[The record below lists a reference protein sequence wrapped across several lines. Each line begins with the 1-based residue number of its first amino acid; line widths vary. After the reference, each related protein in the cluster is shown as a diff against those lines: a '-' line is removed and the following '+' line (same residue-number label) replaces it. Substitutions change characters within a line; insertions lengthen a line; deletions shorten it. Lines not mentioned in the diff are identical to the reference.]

1 MKKFFHKL
9 CDFALALLAL
19 MTMSACCGGLNT
31 LNNPHFTEEGKLIQ
45 KPSFAKLDYNS
56 VIHFYIE
63 SSGSMNG
70 FFRAGQPT
78 SFKQDVY
85 EIMSYY
91 SPVTKDVNIM
101 TNNGGIAGQLSLAQF
116 QTAMNTGA
124 LECNASTQVPVM
136 LRNIVSRL
144 KKNDVAVLISDMK
157 YSPVGSAAPAV
168 LLTQYAAEV
177 ALIAGKSQKA
187 YSLVCATSNYISKD
201 GSVVTNE
208 SPYYYLIIGEQNKV
222 SAVRNG
228 IAIMLHRQKR
238 FVDNLEIGYKYGSC
252 PYSFGSPVN
261 VVQFEKQPTFYG
273 YDDSMG
279 DCTISLKLHLEAYRW
294 AMSDKEI
301 LKKCFLY
308 KANYGSKVSIADIKI
323 EECNNDN
330 LELKRSVVA
339 TIQLKVSNMVT
350 DMEVLEWN
358 LKIPYS
364 EVVMPKMMSFLEN
377 ANDENDPSKSYS
389 LKHFIRG
396 IGQGGVVNYQPKPN
410 YILISK
416 SCM

>member
-1 MKKFFHKL
+1 MKKVFHKL
-9 CDFALALLAL
+9 RDYALALLAL
-19 MTMSACCGGLNT
+19 MTISACCDSLNT
-31 LNNPHFTEEGKLIQ
+31 LYDPHFTGEGTLIK

-101 TNNGGIAGQLSLAQF
+101 TNSGGVAGQLSLAQF

-157 YSPVGSAAPAV
+157 YSPVGSAAPEV

-187 YSLVCATSNYISKD
+187 YSLVCATSNYINKE

-208 SPYYYLIIGEQNKV
+208 SPYYYLIVGEQDKV

-228 IAIMLHRQKR
+228 IAIMLQRQKR
-238 FVDNLEIGYKYGSC
+238 FVDNLEIGYKYASC
-252 PYSFGSPVN
+252 PYDFGVPKN
-261 VVQFEKQPTFYG
+261 VVRLEKQPTFYG
-273 YDDSMG
+273 YGEAVDE
-279 DCTISLKLHLEAYRW
+279 CVIPLKLKLESYRW
-294 AMSDKEI
+294 LMSNKDV
-301 LKKCFLY
+301 LKQCFTC
-308 KANYGSKVSIADIKI
+308 KPKYGSTVSVESLEV
-323 EECNNDN
+323 EECNNVN

-339 TIQLKVSNMVT
+339 TIKIKVSNMPS

-358 LKIPYS
+358 VDIPYANPTTM
-364 EVVMPKMMSFLEN
+364 EKFL
-377 ANDENDPSKSYS
+377 DDSKGENDVTTSYS
-389 LKHFIRG
+389 LTSFIRG

-416 SCM
+416 NSL

>member
-31 LNNPHFTEEGKLIQ
+31 LNNPHFTEEGKLIR

-101 TNNGGIAGQLSLAQF
+101 TNDGSVAGQLSLAQF

-177 ALIAGKSQKA
+177 ALIVGKSQKA
-187 YSLVCATSNYISKD
+187 YSLVCATSNYINKE
-201 GSVVTNE
+201 GSVVANE
-208 SPYYYLIIGEQNKV
+208 SPYYYLIVGEQDKV

-228 IAIMLHRQKR
+228 IAIMLQRQKR
-238 FVDNLEIGYKYGSC
+238 FVDNLEIGYKYASC
-252 PYSFGSPVN
+252 PYDFGAPKN
-261 VVQFEKQPTFYG
+261 VVRLEKQPTFYG
-273 YDDSMG
+273 YGEAVDE
-279 DCTISLKLHLEAYRW
+279 CVIPLKLKLESYRW
-294 AMSDKEI
+294 LMSNKDV
-301 LKKCFLY
+301 LKQCFTC
-308 KANYGSKVSIADIKI
+308 KPKYGSTVSVESLEV
-323 EECNNDN
+323 EECNNVN

-339 TIQLKVSNMVT
+339 TIKIKVSNMPS

-358 LKIPYS
+358 VDIPYAKPTTM
-364 EVVMPKMMSFLEN
+364 EKFL
-377 ANDENDPSKSYS
+377 DDSKGENDVTTSYS
-389 LKHFIRG
+389 LTSFIRG

-416 SCM
+416 NSL

>member
-1 MKKFFHKL
+1 MKKVFHKL
-9 CDFALALLAL
+9 RDYALALLAL
-19 MTMSACCGGLNT
+19 MTISACCDSLNT
-31 LNNPHFTEEGKLIQ
+31 LNDPHFTEEGKLIQ

-56 VIHFYIE
+56 DIHFYIE

-85 EIMSYY
+85 EILSYY

-101 TNNGGIAGQLSLAQF
+101 TNSGGIAGQLSLVQF

-157 YSPVGSAAPAV
+157 YSPVGSAAPKV

-177 ALIAGKSQKA
+177 ARIAGKSQKA
-187 YSLVCATSNYISKD
+187 YSLVCATSNYINKE

-208 SPYYYLIIGEQNKV
+208 SPYYYLIVGEQDKV

-228 IAIMLHRQKR
+228 IAIMLQRQKQ
-238 FVDNLEIGYKYGSC
+238 FVDNLEIGYKYASC
-252 PYSFGSPVN
+252 PYDFGVPKN
-261 VVQFEKQPTFYG
+261 VVRLEKQPTFYG
-273 YDDSMG
+273 YGEAVDE
-279 DCTISLKLHLEAYRW
+279 CVIPLKLKLESYRW
-294 AMSDKEI
+294 LMSNKEV
-301 LKKCFLY
+301 LKQCFTC
-308 KANYGSKVSIADIKI
+308 KPKYGSTVSVESLEV
-323 EECNNDN
+323 EECNNVN

-339 TIQLKVSNMVT
+339 TIKIKVSNMPS

-358 LKIPYS
+358 VDIPYAKLTTM
-364 EVVMPKMMSFLEN
+364 EKFL
-377 ANDENDPSKSYS
+377 DDSKGENDVTTSYS
-389 LKHFIRG
+389 LTSFIRG

-416 SCM
+416 NSL

>member
-1 MKKFFHKL
+1 MKKVFHKL
-9 CDFALALLAL
+9 RDYALALLAL
-19 MTMSACCGGLNT
+19 MTISACCDSLNT
-31 LNNPHFTEEGKLIQ
+31 LNDLHFTGEGTLIK

-101 TNNGGIAGQLSLAQF
+101 TNSGGVAGQLSLAQF

-157 YSPVGSAAPAV
+157 YSPVGSAAPEV

-187 YSLVCATSNYISKD
+187 YSLVCATSNYINKE

-208 SPYYYLIIGEQNKV
+208 SPYYYLIVGEQDKV

-228 IAIMLHRQKR
+228 IAIMLQRQKR
-238 FVDNLEIGYKYGSC
+238 FVDNLEIGYKYASC
-252 PYSFGSPVN
+252 PYDFGVPKN
-261 VVQFEKQPTFYG
+261 VVRLEKQPTFYG
-273 YDDSMG
+273 YGEAVDE
-279 DCTISLKLHLEAYRW
+279 CVIPLKLKLESYRW
-294 AMSDKEI
+294 LMSNKDV
-301 LKKCFLY
+301 LKQCFTC
-308 KANYGSKVSIADIKI
+308 KPKYGSTVSVESLEV
-323 EECNNDN
+323 EECNNVN

-339 TIQLKVSNMVT
+339 TIKIKVSNMPS

-358 LKIPYS
+358 VDIPYANPTTM
-364 EVVMPKMMSFLEN
+364 EKFL
-377 ANDENDPSKSYS
+377 DDSKGENDVTTSYS
-389 LKHFIRG
+389 LTSFIRG

-416 SCM
+416 NSL

>member
-1 MKKFFHKL
+1 MKKVFHKL
-9 CDFALALLAL
+9 RDYVLALLVL
-19 MTMSACCGGLNT
+19 MTISACNDNLNT
-31 LNNPHFTEEGKLIQ
+31 QNNPHFTKKGELIQ
-45 KPSFAKLDYNS
+45 NPSFAKLDYNS

-124 LECNASTQVPVM
+124 LECNASTQVPIM
-136 LRNIVSRL
+136 LQNIVSRL

-157 YSPVGSAAPAV
+157 YSPVGSAAPKV

-177 ALIAGKSQKA
+177 ARIAGKSQKA
-187 YSLVCATSNYISKD
+187 YSLVCATSNYINKE
-201 GSVVTNE
+201 GNVVTNE
-208 SPYYYLIIGEQNKV
+208 SPYYYLIVGEQDKV

-228 IAIMLHRQKR
+228 IAIILQRQKR
-238 FVDNLEIGYKYGSC
+238 FVDNLEIGYKYASC
-252 PYSFGSPVN
+252 PYDFGVPKN
-261 VVQFEKQPTFYG
+261 VVRLEKQPTFYG
-273 YDDSMG
+273 YGEAVDE
-279 DCTISLKLHLEAYRW
+279 CVIPLKLKLESYRW
-294 AMSDKEI
+294 LMSNKEV
-301 LKKCFLY
+301 LKQCFTC
-308 KANYGSKVSIADIKI
+308 KPKYGSTVSVESLEV
-323 EECNNDN
+323 EECNNVN

-339 TIQLKVSNMVT
+339 TIKIKVSNMPS

-358 LKIPYS
+358 VDIPYAKLTT
-364 EVVMPKMMSFLEN
+364 MKKFL
-377 ANDENDPSKSYS
+377 DDSKGENDVTTSYS
-389 LKHFIRG
+389 LTSFIRG

-416 SCM
+416 NSL

>member
-1 MKKFFHKL
+1 MKKVFHKL
-9 CDFALALLAL
+9 RDYALALLAL
-19 MTMSACCGGLNT
+19 MTISACCDSLNT
-31 LNNPHFTEEGKLIQ
+31 LNDPHFTEEGKLIQ

-56 VIHFYIE
+56 DIHFYIE

-85 EIMSYY
+85 EILSYY

-101 TNNGGIAGQLSLAQF
+101 TNSGGIAGLLSLVQF

-157 YSPVGSAAPAV
+157 YSPVGSAAPKV

-177 ALIAGKSQKA
+177 ARIAGKSQKA
-187 YSLVCATSNYISKD
+187 YSLVCATSNYINKE

-208 SPYYYLIIGEQNKV
+208 SPYYYLIVGEQDKV

-228 IAIMLHRQKR
+228 IAIMLQRQKR
-238 FVDNLEIGYKYGSC
+238 FVDNLEIGYKYASC
-252 PYSFGSPVN
+252 PYDFGVPKN
-261 VVQFEKQPTFYG
+261 VVRLEKQPTFYG
-273 YDDSMG
+273 YGEAVDE
-279 DCTISLKLHLEAYRW
+279 CVIPLKLKLESYRW
-294 AMSDKEI
+294 LMSNKEV
-301 LKKCFLY
+301 LKQCFTC
-308 KANYGSKVSIADIKI
+308 KPKYGSTVSVESLEV
-323 EECNNDN
+323 EECNNVN

-339 TIQLKVSNMVT
+339 TIKIKVSNMPS

-358 LKIPYS
+358 VDIPYAKLTTM
-364 EVVMPKMMSFLEN
+364 EKFL
-377 ANDENDPSKSYS
+377 DDSKGENDVTTSYS
-389 LKHFIRG
+389 LTSFIRG

-416 SCM
+416 NSL

>member
-1 MKKFFHKL
+1 MKKVFHKL
-9 CDFALALLAL
+9 RDYVLALLAL
-19 MTMSACCGGLNT
+19 MTISACDSLNT
-31 LNNPHFTEEGKLIQ
+31 LKDPHFTEGGMLIK

-78 SFKQDVY
+78 NFKQDVY

-91 SPVTKDVNIM
+91 APVTKDVNIM
-101 TNNGGIAGQLSLAQF
+101 TNDGSVAGQLSLAQF

-177 ALIAGKSQKA
+177 ARIAGNSKKA
-187 YSLVCATSNYISKD
+187 YSLICAISDYINKE
-201 GSVVTNE
+201 GRVVTNE
-208 SPYYYLIIGEQNKV
+208 SPYYYLVIGEQDKV

-228 IAIMLHRQKR
+228 IAIMLQRQKR
-238 FVDNLEIGYKYGSC
+238 FVDNLEIGYKYASC
-252 PYSFGSPVN
+252 PYDFGVPKN
-261 VVQFEKQPTFYG
+261 VVRLEKQPTFYG
-273 YDDSMG
+273 YGEAVDE
-279 DCTISLKLHLEAYRW
+279 CVIPLKLKLESYRW
-294 AMSDKEI
+294 LMSNKEV
-301 LKKCFLY
+301 LKQCFTC
-308 KANYGSKVSIADIKI
+308 KPKYGSTVSVESFDV
-323 EECNNDN
+323 EECNNVN

-339 TIQLKVSNMVT
+339 TIKIKVSNMPSDM

-358 LKIPYS
+358 VDIPYAKLTT
-364 EVVMPKMMSFLEN
+364 MKKFL
-377 ANDENDPSKSYS
+377 DDSKGENDVTTSYS
-389 LKHFIRG
+389 LTSFIRG

-416 SCM
+416 NSL

>member
-31 LNNPHFTEEGKLIQ
+31 LNDPHFTEEGTLIK

-56 VIHFYIE
+56 VIHFYVE

-78 SFKQDVY
+78 GFKQDVY

-91 SPVTKDVNIM
+91 SPITKDVNIM
-101 TNNGGIAGQLSLAQF
+101 TNDGSVAGQLSLAQF
-116 QTAMNTGA
+116 QTAMNTGT

-187 YSLVCATSNYISKD
+187 YSLVCATSNYINKE

-208 SPYYYLIIGEQNKV
+208 SPYYYLIVGEQDKV

-228 IAIMLHRQKR
+228 IAIMLQRQKR
-238 FVDNLEIGYKYGSC
+238 FVDNLEIGYKYASC
-252 PYSFGSPVN
+252 PYDFGVPKN
-261 VVQFEKQPTFYG
+261 VVRLEKQPTFYG
-273 YDDSMG
+273 YGETVDE
-279 DCTISLKLHLEAYRW
+279 CVIPLKLKLESYRW
-294 AMSDKEI
+294 LMSNKDT
-301 LKKCFLY
+301 LKQCFTC
-308 KANYGSKVSIADIKI
+308 KPKYGSTVSIESFDV
-323 EECNNDN
+323 EECNNVN
-330 LELKRSVVA
+330 LELKRSAVA
-339 TIQLKVSNMVT
+339 TIKIKVSNMPS

-358 LKIPYS
+358 INIPYAKS
-364 EVVMPKMMSFLEN
+364 TTMGKFL
-377 ANDENDPSKSYS
+377 DDSKGENDVTTSYS
-389 LKHFIRG
+389 LTSFIRG

-416 SCM
+416 NSL

>member
-31 LNNPHFTEEGKLIQ
+31 LNNPHFTEEGKLIR

-101 TNNGGIAGQLSLAQF
+101 TNDGSVAGQLSLAQF

-187 YSLVCATSNYISKD
+187 YSLVCATSNYINKE
-201 GSVVTNE
+201 GSVVANE
-208 SPYYYLIIGEQNKV
+208 SPYYYLIVGEQDKV

-228 IAIMLHRQKR
+228 IAIMLQRQKR
-238 FVDNLEIGYKYGSC
+238 FVDNLEIGYKYASC
-252 PYSFGSPVN
+252 PYDFGVPKN
-261 VVQFEKQPTFYG
+261 VVRLEKQPTFYG
-273 YDDSMG
+273 YGEAVDE
-279 DCTISLKLHLEAYRW
+279 CVIPLKLKLESYRW
-294 AMSDKEI
+294 LMSNKDV
-301 LKKCFLY
+301 LKQCFTC
-308 KANYGSKVSIADIKI
+308 KPKYGSTVSVESLEV
-323 EECNNDN
+323 EECNNVN

-339 TIQLKVSNMVT
+339 TIKIKVSNMPS

-358 LKIPYS
+358 VDIPYAKPTTM
-364 EVVMPKMMSFLEN
+364 EKFL
-377 ANDENDPSKSYS
+377 DDSKGENDVTTSYS
-389 LKHFIRG
+389 LTSFIRG

-416 SCM
+416 NSL

>member
-31 LNNPHFTEEGKLIQ
+31 LNNLHFTEEGKLIQ

-136 LRNIVSRL
+136 LQNIVSRL

-187 YSLVCATSNYISKD
+187 YSLVCATSNYINKE

-208 SPYYYLIIGEQNKV
+208 SPYYYLIVGEQDKV

-228 IAIMLHRQKR
+228 IAIMLQRQKR
-238 FVDNLEIGYKYGSC
+238 FVDNLEIGYKYASC
-252 PYSFGSPVN
+252 PYDFGVPKN
-261 VVQFEKQPTFYG
+261 VVRLEKQPTFYG
-273 YDDSMG
+273 YGEAVDE
-279 DCTISLKLHLEAYRW
+279 CVIPLKLKLESYRW
-294 AMSDKEI
+294 LMSNKDV
-301 LKKCFLY
+301 LKQCFTC
-308 KANYGSKVSIADIKI
+308 KPKYGSTVSVESLEV
-323 EECNNDN
+323 EECNNVN

-339 TIQLKVSNMVT
+339 TIKIKVSNMPS

-358 LKIPYS
+358 VDIPYAKPTTM
-364 EVVMPKMMSFLEN
+364 EKFL
-377 ANDENDPSKSYS
+377 DDSKGENDVTTSYS
-389 LKHFIRG
+389 LTSFIRG

-416 SCM
+416 NSL

>member
-31 LNNPHFTEEGKLIQ
+31 LNDPHFTEEGTLIK

-56 VIHFYIE
+56 DIHFYIE

-101 TNNGGIAGQLSLAQF
+101 TNSGGVAGQLSLGQF

-177 ALIAGKSQKA
+177 ARIAGNSKKA
-187 YSLVCATSNYISKD
+187 YSLICAISDYINKE
-201 GSVVTNE
+201 GRVVTNE
-208 SPYYYLIIGEQNKV
+208 SPYYYLVIGEQDKV
-222 SAVRNG
+222 SAVRDG
-228 IAIMLHRQKR
+228 IAIMLQRQKR
-238 FVDNLEIGYKYGSC
+238 FVDNLETGYKYASC
-252 PYSFGSPVN
+252 PYDFGVPKN
-261 VVQFEKQPTFYG
+261 VVRLEKQPTFYG
-273 YDDSMG
+273 YGEAVDE
-279 DCTISLKLHLEAYRW
+279 CVIPLKLKLESYRW
-294 AMSDKEI
+294 LMSNKDT
-301 LKKCFLY
+301 LKQCFTC
-308 KANYGSKVSIADIKI
+308 KTKYGSTVSIESFDV
-323 EECNNDN
+323 EECNNVN
-330 LELKRSVVA
+330 LELKRSAVA
-339 TIQLKVSNMVT
+339 TIKIKVSNMPS

-358 LKIPYS
+358 INIPYAKS
-364 EVVMPKMMSFLEN
+364 TTMGKFL
-377 ANDENDPSKSYS
+377 DDSKGENDVTTSYS
-389 LKHFIRG
+389 LTSFIRG
-396 IGQGGVVNYQPKPN
+396 IGQGEVVNYQPKPN

-416 SCM
+416 NSL

>member
-1 MKKFFHKL
+1 MKKVFHKL
-9 CDFALALLAL
+9 RDYALALLAL
-19 MTMSACCGGLNT
+19 MTISACCDSLNT
-31 LNNPHFTEEGKLIQ
+31 LNDPHFTEEGKLIQ

-56 VIHFYIE
+56 DIHFYIE

-85 EIMSYY
+85 EILSYY

-101 TNNGGIAGQLSLAQF
+101 TNSGGIAGQLSLVQF

-157 YSPVGSAAPAV
+157 YSPVGSAAPKV

-177 ALIAGKSQKA
+177 ARIAGKSQKA
-187 YSLVCATSNYISKD
+187 YSLVCATSNYINKE

-208 SPYYYLIIGEQNKV
+208 SPYYYLIVGEQDKV

-228 IAIMLHRQKR
+228 IAIMLQRQKR
-238 FVDNLEIGYKYGSC
+238 FVDNLEIGYKYASC
-252 PYSFGSPVN
+252 PYDFGVPKN
-261 VVQFEKQPTFYG
+261 VVRLEKQPTFYG
-273 YDDSMG
+273 YGEAVDE
-279 DCTISLKLHLEAYRW
+279 CVIPLKLKLESYRW
-294 AMSDKEI
+294 LMSNKEV
-301 LKKCFLY
+301 LKQCFTC
-308 KANYGSKVSIADIKI
+308 KPKYGSTVSVESLEV
-323 EECNNDN
+323 EECNNVN

-339 TIQLKVSNMVT
+339 TIKIKVSNMPS

-358 LKIPYS
+358 VDIPYAKLTTM
-364 EVVMPKMMSFLEN
+364 EKFL
-377 ANDENDPSKSYS
+377 DDSKGENDVATSYS
-389 LKHFIRG
+389 LTSFIRG

-416 SCM
+416 NSL

>member
-1 MKKFFHKL
+1 MKKVFHKL
-9 CDFALALLAL
+9 RDYVLALLAL
-19 MTMSACCGGLNT
+19 MTISACCDNLNT
-31 LNNPHFTEEGKLIQ
+31 LNDPHFTGKGTLIK

-56 VIHFYIE
+56 DIHFYIE

-85 EIMSYY
+85 EILSYY

-101 TNNGGIAGQLSLAQF
+101 TNSGGIAGQLSLAQF

-157 YSPVGSAAPAV
+157 YSPVGSAAPKV

-177 ALIAGKSQKA
+177 ARIAGKSQKA
-187 YSLVCATSNYISKD
+187 YSLVCATSNYINKE

-208 SPYYYLIIGEQNKV
+208 SPYYYLIVGEQDKV

-228 IAIMLHRQKR
+228 IAIMLQRQKR
-238 FVDNLEIGYKYGSC
+238 FVDNLEIGYKYASC
-252 PYSFGSPVN
+252 PYDFGVPKN
-261 VVQFEKQPTFYG
+261 VVRLEKQPTFYG
-273 YDDSMG
+273 YGEAVDE
-279 DCTISLKLHLEAYRW
+279 CVIPLKLKLESYRW
-294 AMSDKEI
+294 LMSNKEV
-301 LKKCFLY
+301 LKQCFTC
-308 KANYGSKVSIADIKI
+308 KPKYGSTVSVESLEV
-323 EECNNDN
+323 EECNNVN

-339 TIQLKVSNMVT
+339 TIKIKVSNMPS

-358 LKIPYS
+358 VDIPYAKLTTM
-364 EVVMPKMMSFLEN
+364 EKFL
-377 ANDENDPSKSYS
+377 DDSKGENDVTTSYS
-389 LKHFIRG
+389 LTSFIRG

-416 SCM
+416 NSL

>member
-31 LNNPHFTEEGKLIQ
+31 LKDPHFTEEGTLIK

-56 VIHFYIE
+56 DIHFYIE

-101 TNNGGIAGQLSLAQF
+101 TNSGGVAGQLSLGQF

-177 ALIAGKSQKA
+177 ARIAGNSKKA
-187 YSLVCATSNYISKD
+187 YSLICAISDYINKE
-201 GSVVTNE
+201 GRVVTNE
-208 SPYYYLIIGEQNKV
+208 SPYYYLVIGEQDKV

-228 IAIMLHRQKR
+228 IAIMLQRQKR
-238 FVDNLEIGYKYGSC
+238 FVDNLETGYKYASC
-252 PYSFGSPVN
+252 PYDFGVPKN
-261 VVQFEKQPTFYG
+261 VVRLEKQPTFYG
-273 YDDSMG
+273 YG
-279 DCTISLKLHLEAYRW
+279 EAV
-294 AMSDKEI
+294 D
-301 LKKCFLY
+301 
-308 KANYGSKVSIADIKI
+308 
-323 EECNNDN
+323 EC
-330 LELKRSVVA
+330 
-339 TIQLKVSNMVT
+339 
-350 DMEVLEWN
+350 W
-358 LKIPYS
+358 
-364 EVVMPKMMSFLEN
+364 
-377 ANDENDPSKSYS
+377 
-389 LKHFIRG
+389 
-396 IGQGGVVNYQPKPN
+396 
-410 YILISK
+410 
-416 SCM
+416 C

>member
-1 MKKFFHKL
+1 MKKVFHKL
-9 CDFALALLAL
+9 RDYALALLAL
-19 MTMSACCGGLNT
+19 MTISACCDSLNT
-31 LNNPHFTEEGKLIQ
+31 LSDPHFTGEGTLIK

-101 TNNGGIAGQLSLAQF
+101 TNSGGVAGQLSLAQF

-157 YSPVGSAAPAV
+157 YSPVGSAAPEV

-187 YSLVCATSNYISKD
+187 YSLVCATSNYINKE

-208 SPYYYLIIGEQNKV
+208 SPYYYLIVGEQDKV

-228 IAIMLHRQKR
+228 IAIMLQRQKR
-238 FVDNLEIGYKYGSC
+238 FVDNLEIGYKYASC
-252 PYSFGSPVN
+252 PYDFGVPKN
-261 VVQFEKQPTFYG
+261 VVRLEKQPTFYG
-273 YDDSMG
+273 YGEAVDE
-279 DCTISLKLHLEAYRW
+279 CVIPLKLKLESYRW
-294 AMSDKEI
+294 LMSNKDV
-301 LKKCFLY
+301 LKQCFTC
-308 KANYGSKVSIADIKI
+308 KPKYGSTVSVESLEV
-323 EECNNDN
+323 EECNNVN

-339 TIQLKVSNMVT
+339 TIKIKVSNMPS

-358 LKIPYS
+358 VDIPYANPTTM
-364 EVVMPKMMSFLEN
+364 EKFL
-377 ANDENDPSKSYS
+377 DDSKGENDVTTSYS
-389 LKHFIRG
+389 LTSFIRG

-416 SCM
+416 NSL

>member
-1 MKKFFHKL
+1 MKKVFHKL
-9 CDFALALLAL
+9 RDYALALLAL
-19 MTMSACCGGLNT
+19 MTISACCDSLNT
-31 LNNPHFTEEGKLIQ
+31 LNDPHFTEEGKLIQ

-56 VIHFYIE
+56 DIHFYIE

-85 EIMSYY
+85 EILSYY

-101 TNNGGIAGQLSLAQF
+101 TNSGGIAGQLSLVQF

-157 YSPVGSAAPAV
+157 YSPVGSAAPKV

-177 ALIAGKSQKA
+177 ARIAGKSQKA
-187 YSLVCATSNYISKD
+187 YSLVCATSNYINKE

-208 SPYYYLIIGEQNKV
+208 SPYYYLIVGEQDKV

-228 IAIMLHRQKR
+228 IAIMLQRQKR
-238 FVDNLEIGYKYGSC
+238 FVDNLEIGYKYASC
-252 PYSFGSPVN
+252 PYDFGVPKN
-261 VVQFEKQPTFYG
+261 VVRLEKQPTFYG
-273 YDDSMG
+273 YGEAVDE
-279 DCTISLKLHLEAYRW
+279 CVIPLKLKLESYRW
-294 AMSDKEI
+294 LMSNKEV
-301 LKKCFLY
+301 LKQCFTC
-308 KANYGSKVSIADIKI
+308 KPKYGSTVSVESLEV
-323 EECNNDN
+323 EECNNVN

-339 TIQLKVSNMVT
+339 TIKIKVSNMPS

-358 LKIPYS
+358 VDIPYAKHTTM
-364 EVVMPKMMSFLEN
+364 EKFL
-377 ANDENDPSKSYS
+377 DDSKGENDVTTSYS
-389 LKHFIRG
+389 LTSFIRG

-416 SCM
+416 NSL

>member
-1 MKKFFHKL
+1 MKKVFHKL
-9 CDFALALLAL
+9 RDYALALLAL
-19 MTMSACCGGLNT
+19 MTISACCDSLNT
-31 LNNPHFTEEGKLIQ
+31 LNDPHFTGEGTLIK

-101 TNNGGIAGQLSLAQF
+101 TNSGGVAGQLSLAQF

-157 YSPVGSAAPAV
+157 YSPVGSAAPEV

-187 YSLVCATSNYISKD
+187 YSLVCATSNYINKE

-208 SPYYYLIIGEQNKV
+208 SPYYYLIVGEQDKV

-228 IAIMLHRQKR
+228 IAIMLQRQKR
-238 FVDNLEIGYKYGSC
+238 FVDNLEIGYKYASC
-252 PYSFGSPVN
+252 PYDFGVPKN
-261 VVQFEKQPTFYG
+261 VVRLEKQPTFYG
-273 YDDSMG
+273 YGEAVDE
-279 DCTISLKLHLEAYRW
+279 CVIPLKLKLESYRW
-294 AMSDKEI
+294 LMSNKEV
-301 LKKCFLY
+301 LKQCFTCKPKY
-308 KANYGSKVSIADIKI
+308 SSTVSVESLEV
-323 EECNNDN
+323 EECNNVN

-339 TIQLKVSNMVT
+339 TIKIKVSNMPS

-358 LKIPYS
+358 VDIPYANPTTM
-364 EVVMPKMMSFLEN
+364 EKFL
-377 ANDENDPSKSYS
+377 DDSKGENDVTTSYS
-389 LKHFIRG
+389 LTSFIRG

-416 SCM
+416 NSL

>member
-1 MKKFFHKL
+1 MKKVFHKL
-9 CDFALALLAL
+9 REYVLALLAL
-19 MTMSACCGGLNT
+19 MTISACSDSLNT
-31 LNNPHFTEEGKLIQ
+31 LGDPHFKEEGTLVK

-78 SFKQDVY
+78 NFKQDVY

-91 SPVTKDVNIM
+91 APVTKDVNIM
-101 TNNGGIAGQLSLAQF
+101 TNDGSVAGQLSLAQF

-136 LRNIVSRL
+136 LRNIVNRL

-157 YSPVGSAAPAV
+157 YSPVGSAAPNV
-168 LLTQYAAEV
+168 LLTQYSAEI
-177 ALIAGKSQKA
+177 ARIAGDSQKA

-201 GSVVTNE
+201 GSVVTDV

-228 IAIMLHRQKR
+228 IAIMLQRQKR
-238 FVDNLEIGYKYGSC
+238 FVDNLEIGYKYASC
-252 PYSFGSPVN
+252 PYDFGVPKN
-261 VVQFEKQPTFYG
+261 VARLEKQPTFYG
-273 YDDSMG
+273 YGEAVDE
-279 DCTISLKLHLEAYRW
+279 CVIPLKLKLESYRW
-294 AMSDKEI
+294 LMSNKEV
-301 LKKCFLY
+301 LKQYFTCKP
-308 KANYGSKVSIADIKI
+308 KYGSTVSVESLEV
-323 EECNNDN
+323 EECNNVN
-330 LELKRSVVA
+330 LELKRSAVA
-339 TIQLKVSNMVT
+339 TIKIKVSNMPS

-358 LKIPYS
+358 VNIPYAKLTT
-364 EVVMPKMMSFLEN
+364 MGKFL
-377 ANDENDPSKSYS
+377 DDSKGENDVTTSYS
-389 LKHFIRG
+389 LTSFIRG

-416 SCM
+416 NSL

>member
-1 MKKFFHKL
+1 MKKVFHKL
-9 CDFALALLAL
+9 RDYALALLAL
-19 MTMSACCGGLNT
+19 MTISACCDSLNT
-31 LNNPHFTEEGKLIQ
+31 LNDPHFTGEGTLIK

-101 TNNGGIAGQLSLAQF
+101 TNSGGVAGQLSLAQF

-157 YSPVGSAAPAV
+157 YSPVGSAAPEV

-187 YSLVCATSNYISKD
+187 YSLVCATSNYINKE

-208 SPYYYLIIGEQNKV
+208 SPYYYLIVGEQDKV

-228 IAIMLHRQKR
+228 IAIMLQRQKR
-238 FVDNLEIGYKYGSC
+238 FVDNLEIGYKYASC
-252 PYSFGSPVN
+252 PYDFGVPKN
-261 VVQFEKQPTFYG
+261 VVRLEKQPTFYG
-273 YDDSMG
+273 YGEAVDE
-279 DCTISLKLHLEAYRW
+279 CVIPLKLKLESYRW
-294 AMSDKEI
+294 LMSNKDV
-301 LKKCFLY
+301 LKQCFTC
-308 KANYGSKVSIADIKI
+308 KPKYGSTVSVESLEV
-323 EECNNDN
+323 EECNNVN

-339 TIQLKVSNMVT
+339 TIKIKVSDMPS

-358 LKIPYS
+358 VDIPYANPTTM
-364 EVVMPKMMSFLEN
+364 EKFL
-377 ANDENDPSKSYS
+377 DDSKGENDVTTSYS
-389 LKHFIRG
+389 LTSFIRG

-416 SCM
+416 NSL

>member
-1 MKKFFHKL
+1 MKKVFHKL
-9 CDFALALLAL
+9 RDYALALLAL
-19 MTMSACCGGLNT
+19 MTISACCDSLNT
-31 LNNPHFTEEGKLIQ
+31 LNDPHFTGEGTLIK

-101 TNNGGIAGQLSLAQF
+101 TNSGGVAGQLSLAQF

-157 YSPVGSAAPAV
+157 YSPVGSAAPEV

-187 YSLVCATSNYISKD
+187 YSLVCATSNYINKE

-208 SPYYYLIIGEQNKV
+208 SP
-222 SAVRNG
+222 
-228 IAIMLHRQKR
+228 H
-238 FVDNLEIGYKYGSC
+238 
-252 PYSFGSPVN
+252 
-261 VVQFEKQPTFYG
+261 
-273 YDDSMG
+273 
-279 DCTISLKLHLEAYRW
+279 
-294 AMSDKEI
+294 
-301 LKKCFLY
+301 
-308 KANYGSKVSIADIKI
+308 
-323 EECNNDN
+323 
-330 LELKRSVVA
+330 
-339 TIQLKVSNMVT
+339 
-350 DMEVLEWN
+350 
-358 LKIPYS
+358 
-364 EVVMPKMMSFLEN
+364 
-377 ANDENDPSKSYS
+377 
-389 LKHFIRG
+389 
-396 IGQGGVVNYQPKPN
+396 
-410 YILISK
+410 
-416 SCM
+416 

>member
-1 MKKFFHKL
+1 MKKVFHKL
-9 CDFALALLAL
+9 RDYALALLAL
-19 MTMSACCGGLNT
+19 MTISACCDSLNT
-31 LNNPHFTEEGKLIQ
+31 LYDPHFTEEGKLIQ

-56 VIHFYIE
+56 DIYFYIE

-85 EIMSYY
+85 EILSYY
-91 SPVTKDVNIM
+91 SPVTKGVNIM
-101 TNNGGIAGQLSLAQF
+101 TNSGGIAGQLSLAQF

-177 ALIAGKSQKA
+177 ARIAGNSKKA
-187 YSLVCATSNYISKD
+187 YSLICAISDYINKE
-201 GSVVTNE
+201 GRVVTNE
-208 SPYYYLIIGEQNKV
+208 SPYYYLVIGEQDKV

-228 IAIMLHRQKR
+228 IAIMLQRQKR

-252 PYSFGSPVN
+252 PYDFGVSKN
-261 VVQFEKQPTFYG
+261 VARLENQPTFYG
-273 YDDSMG
+273 YGEAVDE
-279 DCTISLKLHLEAYRW
+279 CVIPLKLKLESYRW
-294 AMSDKEI
+294 LMSNKEA
-301 LKKCFLY
+301 LKQCFTC
-308 KANYGSKVSIADIKI
+308 KPKYGSTVSVESFDV
-323 EECNNDN
+323 EECNNVN

-339 TIQLKVSNMVT
+339 TIKIKVSNMPS

-358 LKIPYS
+358 VDIPYAKLTT
-364 EVVMPKMMSFLEN
+364 MKKFL
-377 ANDENDPSKSYS
+377 DDSKGENDVTTSYS
-389 LKHFIRG
+389 LTSFIRG

-416 SCM
+416 NSL

>member
-1 MKKFFHKL
+1 MKKVFHKL
-9 CDFALALLAL
+9 RDYVLALLAL
-19 MTMSACCGGLNT
+19 MTISACSLNT
-31 LNNPHFTEEGKLIQ
+31 LKDPHFTEGGMLIK

-78 SFKQDVY
+78 NFKQDVY

-91 SPVTKDVNIM
+91 APVTKDVNIM
-101 TNNGGIAGQLSLAQF
+101 TNDGSVAGQLSLAQF

-157 YSPVGSAAPAV
+157 YSPVGSAAPNV
-168 LLTQYAAEV
+168 LLTQYSAEI
-177 ALIAGKSQKA
+177 ARIAGDSQKA

-201 GSVVTNE
+201 GRVVTNE
-208 SPYYYLIIGEQNKV
+208 SPYYYLIVGEQDKV

-228 IAIMLHRQKR
+228 IAIMLQRQKR
-238 FVDNLEIGYKYGSC
+238 FVDNLEIGYKYASC
-252 PYSFGSPVN
+252 PYDFGVPKN
-261 VVQFEKQPTFYG
+261 VARLEKQPTFYG
-273 YDDSMG
+273 YGEAVDE
-279 DCTISLKLHLEAYRW
+279 CVIPLKLKLESYRW
-294 AMSDKEI
+294 LMSNKEV
-301 LKKCFLY
+301 LKQYFTCKP
-308 KANYGSKVSIADIKI
+308 KYGSTVSVESLEV
-323 EECNNDN
+323 EECNNVN
-330 LELKRSVVA
+330 LELKRSAVA
-339 TIQLKVSNMVT
+339 TIKIKVSNMPS

-358 LKIPYS
+358 VNIPYAKLTT
-364 EVVMPKMMSFLEN
+364 MGKFL
-377 ANDENDPSKSYS
+377 DDSKGENDVTTSYS
-389 LKHFIRG
+389 LTSFIRG

-416 SCM
+416 NSL

>member
-1 MKKFFHKL
+1 
-9 CDFALALLAL
+9 
-19 MTMSACCGGLNT
+19 MTISACCDSLNT
-31 LNNPHFTEEGKLIQ
+31 LNDPHFTGEGTLIK

-101 TNNGGIAGQLSLAQF
+101 TNSGGVAGQLSLAQF

-157 YSPVGSAAPAV
+157 YSPVGSAAPEV

-187 YSLVCATSNYISKD
+187 YSLVCATSNYINKE

-208 SPYYYLIIGEQNKV
+208 SPYYYLIVGEQDKV

-228 IAIMLHRQKR
+228 IAIMLQRQKR
-238 FVDNLEIGYKYGSC
+238 FVDNLEIGYKYASC
-252 PYSFGSPVN
+252 PYDFGVPKN
-261 VVQFEKQPTFYG
+261 VVRLEKQPTFYG
-273 YDDSMG
+273 YGEAVDE
-279 DCTISLKLHLEAYRW
+279 CVIPLKLKLESYRW
-294 AMSDKEI
+294 LMSNKDV
-301 LKKCFLY
+301 LKQCFTC
-308 KANYGSKVSIADIKI
+308 KPKYGSTVSVESLEV
-323 EECNNDN
+323 EECNNVN

-339 TIQLKVSNMVT
+339 TIKIKVSNMPS

-358 LKIPYS
+358 VDIPYATPTTM
-364 EVVMPKMMSFLEN
+364 EKFL
-377 ANDENDPSKSYS
+377 DDSKGENDVTTSYS
-389 LKHFIRG
+389 LTSFIRG

-416 SCM
+416 NSL

>member
-1 MKKFFHKL
+1 MKKVFHKL
-9 CDFALALLAL
+9 RDYALALLAL
-19 MTMSACCGGLNT
+19 MTISACCDSLNT
-31 LNNPHFTEEGKLIQ
+31 LNDPHFTEEGKLIQ

-70 FFRAGQPT
+70 FLRAGQPT

-101 TNNGGIAGQLSLAQF
+101 TNSGGVAGQLSLAQF

-157 YSPVGSAAPAV
+157 YSPVGSAAPNV
-168 LLTQYAAEV
+168 LLTQYSAEI
-177 ALIAGKSQKA
+177 ARIAGDSQKA
-187 YSLVCATSNYISKD
+187 YSLVCATSNYINKE

-208 SPYYYLIIGEQNKV
+208 SPYYYLIVGEQDKV

-228 IAIMLHRQKR
+228 IAIMLQRQKR
-238 FVDNLEIGYKYGSC
+238 FVDNLEIGYKYASC
-252 PYSFGSPVN
+252 PYDFGVPKN
-261 VVQFEKQPTFYG
+261 VVRLEKQPTFYG
-273 YDDSMG
+273 YGEAVDE
-279 DCTISLKLHLEAYRW
+279 CVIPLKLKLESYRW
-294 AMSDKEI
+294 LMSNKEV
-301 LKKCFLY
+301 LKECFTC
-308 KANYGSKVSIADIKI
+308 KPKYGSTVSVESLEV
-323 EECNNDN
+323 EECNNVN

-339 TIQLKVSNMVT
+339 TIKIKVSNMPS

-358 LKIPYS
+358 VDIPYAKLTT
-364 EVVMPKMMSFLEN
+364 MKKFL
-377 ANDENDPSKSYS
+377 DDSKGENDVTTSYS
-389 LKHFIRG
+389 LTSFICG

-416 SCM
+416 NSL